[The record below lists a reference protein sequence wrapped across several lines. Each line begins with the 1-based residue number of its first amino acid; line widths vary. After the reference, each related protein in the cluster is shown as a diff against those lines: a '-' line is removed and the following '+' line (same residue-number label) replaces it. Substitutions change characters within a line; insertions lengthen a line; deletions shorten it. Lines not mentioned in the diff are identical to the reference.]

1 MFKSALLVAAS
12 IVVGAGAVQLLHA
25 AGSPPLYTVAEIN
38 VKDRAAY
45 EKELPAVLKVIKDGG
60 GEYLAGGFDK
70 AKLDYG
76 APAVASRYVIVRY
89 DSADA
94 YNKTWNGG
102 LKKWVDDI
110 AEKNIAGF
118 RLISVEG
125 VEQK

>member
-25 AGSPPLYTVAEIN
+25 AGNPPFYTVAEIN

-45 EKELPAVLKVIKDGG
+45 EKELPAVLKVIKEGG
-60 GEYLAGGFDK
+60 GEYLTGGFDK

-76 APAVASRYVIVRY
+76 GPPVGNRYVIVRY
-89 DSADA
+89 DNADA

-125 VEQK
+125 AEAK